1 MPEAEDSRRPA
12 AMAAGRVKRAT
23 MTDIAARA
31 GVSQSLVSL
40 IFRNQAG
47 ASANTRERV
56 FEVARELGYRP
67 DVAAQLL
74 RRTRSRQLGVLFTMR
89 HPHDVDIVEAL
100 YPAAQQRGYTLVL
113 SAMVPGRDE
122 RQAMEDLLG
131 LRSEAIIVIGPQS
144 SPRQLLAVAGQVP
157 VIDVNS
163 RVRGAGVDSV
173 RTADANGLR
182 QAIDH
187 LAGLGH
193 RAIAHVDGGTMPGAD
208 ERRRG
213 YRAAMRRH
221 GLTGHIQVLAGDY
234 TEEAGAR
241 AARELLAGDE
251 LPTAIVAGNDRSAH
265 GLLATF
271 VRAGVA
277 VPGDVSI
284 VGYDDSRVAQLSFI
298 DLTSV
303 RQAAADVAKL
313 AIQAAT
319 ERLDDGRTTER
330 DIVLQPTLVVR
341 GSTGPAAGAT
351 TDKAASTSNGAP
363 LARRRH
369 QASRA
374 IREVRTASP

>member
-1 MPEAEDSRRPA
+1 MPDSDVTRRPA
-12 AMAAGRVKRAT
+12 SVAPGRVKRPT

-47 ASANTRERV
+47 ASPQTRERV

-67 DVAAQLL
+67 DAAAQLL
-74 RRTRSRQLGVLFTMR
+74 RRARSRQLGVLFTMR

-100 YPAAQQRGYTLVL
+100 YPAAQRRGYTVVL
-113 SAMVPGRDE
+113 SAMAPGRDE
-122 RQAMEDLLG
+122 QQAMEDLLG
-131 LRSEAIIVIGPQS
+131 MRCEAIIVIGPQS
-144 SPRQLLAVAGQVP
+144 SPRQLAAVAEQVP
-157 VIDVNS
+157 VVDVNS
-163 RVRGAGVDSV
+163 GVRAPGVDRV

-182 QAIDH
+182 QAVDH

-193 RAIAHVDGGTMPGAD
+193 RAITHVDGGAMPGAD

-221 GLTGHIQVLAGDY
+221 GLAGRIQILAGDY
-234 TEEAGAR
+234 TEEAGAQ

-251 LPTAIVAGNDRSAH
+251 LPTAVVAGNDRSAH
-265 GLLATF
+265 GVLATF
-271 VRAGVA
+271 LRAGLS

-303 RQAAADVAKL
+303 RQAATDVAEL
-313 AIQAAT
+313 AIQAAS
-319 ERLDDGRTTER
+319 ERLDDGRSTER
-330 DIVLQPTLVVR
+330 DIILQPTLVLR
-341 GSTGPAAGAT
+341 GSTGPAI
-351 TDKAASTSNGAP
+351 
-363 LARRRH
+363 RRGR
-369 QASRA
+369 SR
-374 IREVRTASP
+374 